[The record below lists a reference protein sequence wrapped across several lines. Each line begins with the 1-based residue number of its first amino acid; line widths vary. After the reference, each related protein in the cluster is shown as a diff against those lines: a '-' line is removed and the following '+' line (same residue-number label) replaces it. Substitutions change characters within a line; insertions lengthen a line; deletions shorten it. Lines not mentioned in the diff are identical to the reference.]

1 MATNEDVAHRYA
13 AASCQL
19 DFDALAAL
27 RHPDWQASWPQSGE
41 RIVTSENYRRIADS
55 YPGGRPKS
63 EIRRVVGA
71 ADRWVVGPSNTV
83 HLIAGNGDF
92 WWSEWSMTYPD
103 GRHYLCV
110 QLIELRD
117 DAVWRETVYWAEPF
131 EAPDWRSQWVSGPD
145 AAG

>member
-1 MATNEDVAHRYA
+1 
-13 AASCQL
+13 
-19 DFDALAAL
+19 
-27 RHPDWQASWPQSGE
+27 
-41 RIVTSENYRRIADS
+41 
-55 YPGGRPKS
+55 
-63 EIRRVVGA
+63 
-71 ADRWVVGPSNTV
+71 
-83 HLIAGNGDF
+83 
-92 WWSEWSMTYPD
+92 MTYPD